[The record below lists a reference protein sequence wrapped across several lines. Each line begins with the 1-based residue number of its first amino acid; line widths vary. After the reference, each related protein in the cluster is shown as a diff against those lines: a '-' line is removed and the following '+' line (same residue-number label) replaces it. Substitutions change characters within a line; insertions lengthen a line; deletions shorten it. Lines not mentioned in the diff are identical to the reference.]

1 MQSCAGVCVLEPD
14 GKSSWASVLHKLVFM
29 FEFFKVSFFFFL
41 MWTIFLKSLSNL
53 LQFYFCF
60 MFWVFFC
67 FFVFFFGYK
76 ACGIIVPQP
85 AIKLVYP
92 ALEGEIF
99 NTGLPGR
106 APQTCYLSGSHRF
119 VMVLSPSLAVELKTR
134 LYNSSLTWFSR
145 RLGPGLVTSASS
157 TSLPTPFQ
165 SSFHD
170 SPSQSLQWLLHDPLS
185 TSPEW
190 CPSSVRIMPFPTLL
204 KTDMGCFLLPL
215 EFLSLSVSVEE

>member
-1 MQSCAGVCVLEPD
+1 MASPPELLSSINLFLCLNFLRFLFFFFFFCVD
-14 GKSSWASVLHKLVFM
+14 H
-29 FEFFKVSFFFFL
+29 FFKVFIKFVTILFL
-41 MWTIFLKSLSNL
+41 FYVLGVFL
-53 LQFYFCF
+53 
-60 MFWVFFC
+60 FFC
-67 FFVFFFGYK
+67 FFFGYK

-85 AIKLVYP
+85 GIKLVYP

-170 SPSQSLQWLLHDPLS
+170 SPSQSLQ
-185 TSPEW
+185 
-190 CPSSVRIMPFPTLL
+190 
-204 KTDMGCFLLPL
+204 
-215 EFLSLSVSVEE
+215 

>member
-29 FEFFKVSFFFFL
+29 FEFFKVSFFFFF
-41 MWTIFLKSLSNL
+41 WCGPFLKSLSNL

>member
-1 MQSCAGVCVLEPD
+1 MASPHELL
-14 GKSSWASVLHKLVFM
+14 SSINLFLCLNFLR
-29 FEFFKVSFFFFL
+29 FLFFFFL

-170 SPSQSLQWLLHDPLS
+170 SPSQSLQ
-185 TSPEW
+185 
-190 CPSSVRIMPFPTLL
+190 
-204 KTDMGCFLLPL
+204 
-215 EFLSLSVSVEE
+215 